1 MNVNARLAASENA
14 EGLEIAGREQSYAA
28 QLEFARRLFTQPK
41 AVFGIAILLIF
52 ILMAVFA
59 PLIAPGD
66 PNRFVARPH
75 QPPSAQHWLGTT
87 GQGQDVF
94 HQMVWG
100 ARISLTIGFTVG
112 VLTTLI
118 GLAVGMTAGYQGGI
132 ADGLINMFTNV
143 FLILPAV
150 PLLITL
156 SSFLPPG
163 TETIILVLTITGWA
177 WSARVFRSQTLSLRE
192 KDFVSASVVSGER
205 TPYIIFVEILPNMT
219 SLVVSSFF
227 GNVIYAILADAGL
240 AFLGFENV
248 NTASWGSML
257 FWAQNNSALLQE
269 AWWTFVPPGLCIA
282 LVAFATTMMIYAMDD
297 ITNPRLRSEKE
308 IQSVL
313 KQYHITAQRAT
324 PVVRRT
330 TGQAAAVGYP
340 QPESGVSDAART
352 GPGSG

>member
-1 MNVNARLAASENA
+1 MNVNARLASSENA
-14 EGLEIAGREQSYAA
+14 EGLKAAWRESIYSS
-28 QLEFARRLFTQPK
+28 QLEFFRRLFSEPK
-41 AVFGIAILLIF
+41 AVFGIVILIIF
-52 ILMAVFA
+52 LLMAVFA

-75 QPPSAQHWLGTT
+75 QPPSVAHWLGTT

-94 HQMVWG
+94 HQLVWG
-100 ARISLTIGFTVG
+100 SRVSLFIGFSVG
-112 VLTTLI
+112 LLTTLI
-118 GLAVGMTAGYQGGI
+118 GLVIGMTAGYLGGI

-143 FLILPAV
+143 FLIIPAV
-150 PLLITL
+150 PLLIIL

-163 TETIILVLTITGWA
+163 TITVIFVLTITGWA

-192 KDFVSASVVSGER
+192 KDFVSAAEVSGER
-205 TPYIIFVEILPNMT
+205 TPYIIFVEILPNMM

-240 AFLGFENV
+240 AFLGFEDV

-282 LVAFATTMMIYAMDD
+282 LVAFATTMLIYAMDE

-308 IQSVL
+308 TMSVL
-313 KQYHITAQRAT
+313 KKYHVVAQRAT
-324 PVVRRT
+324 PVVRKN
-330 TGQAAAVGYP
+330 AA
-340 QPESGVSDAART
+340 
-352 GPGSG
+352 